1 MGPFWALFCH
11 FWSIQQQFSCRF
23 HFFGPIKVNFRPISN
38 YRDTPNTFSVLTI
51 FETPCFA
58 IFPNFAVFCKKKNKK
73 KHIWL
78 FFPNKKLTIT
88 DVSSHFQGF
97 LTFRLIFSIKE
108 VNIWAIFPDLSPK
121 LFFLLLFLCVCF
133 QQRLFSSSGPF

>member
-1 MGPFWALFCH
+1 MPFLKHSAAIFLLVPL
-11 FWSIQQQFSCRF
+11 
-23 HFFGPIKVNFRPISN
+23 FFGPIKVNFRPISN

-51 FETPCFA
+51 FETPFFA

-97 LTFRLIFSIKE
+97 FDISAHFQSKRSKYLGYFSRFKPKIIF
-108 VNIWAIFPDLSPK
+108 F
-121 LFFLLLFLCVCF
+121 LLFLCVCF
-133 QQRLFSSSGPF
+133 QHRLFSSSGPF

>member
-51 FETPCFA
+51 FETPFFA
-58 IFPNFAVFCKKKNKK
+58 IFPNFAVFCKKWNKK
-73 KHIWL
+73 NIFG
-78 FFPNKKLTIT
+78 FFPKQKVNHNWCF
-88 DVSSHFQGF
+88 VSFPRFFDISAHFQYKRSKHLGY
-97 LTFRLIFSIKE
+97 FSRFK
-108 VNIWAIFPDLSPK
+108 PK
-121 LFFLLLFLCVCF
+121 IIFFLLLLCVCF
-133 QQRLFSSSGPF
+133 QHRLFSSSGPF